1 MSPRLIDLDGPT
13 KRRGQVSPPVAP
25 PPRPAARL
33 DLLDPAPP
41 LIADLPAILNPCI
54 EESPAT
60 VMTRITLD
68 WLLQGTPF
76 DLLFEQSAEGEY
88 AREFTLEH
96 LVLVMLDVVC
106 GFNPSTRS
114 AFLGRQLQL
123 IASLSAFYGKLNR
136 LSPAITAAVV
146 RHTAIRCRALIE
158 GGGGLLPEPIPG
170 YRARILDGNVL
181 AGTDHR
187 LTPTRTTW
195 SACLPGKSLA
205 IYEPASGL
213 ITDLIL
219 EENAHTQ
226 ERNLLKEVPVSAG
239 ELWIL
244 DRNLCVRTF
253 LFRIARA
260 GGSFLARRHQT
271 TLPYEPAG
279 PRQSRGRCP
288 TGKVHEQ
295 PILVDDPETPGAPH
309 RLRLII
315 LELDEPTR
323 EGETEIIL
331 VTNLPEDVS
340 AIDCCAAYRGR
351 WGIEGHFQV
360 LTDLL
365 NCEIPTLGYP
375 RGTVRLR
382 DVGRGRQRPGGA
394 QGRPAG
400 GARPGDGRRSVESCG
415 GHRGGADLPG
425 DDDGGPA
432 AAVAGAER
440 SPGAGGG
447 GLAQRVGG
455 SDVGGVD
462 APSATRAEEEETAA
476 EQGGAKPSFG
486 HQEATGRG
494 QGDAAAESGVRRNP
508 HGIKS
513 LIITIL
519 HVGRGRV

>member
-1 MSPRLIDLDGPT
+1 MSPELINPERPT
-13 KRRGQVSPPVAP
+13 KRRGRTSKAAAP
-25 PPRPAARL
+25 PPRPSNRL
-33 DLLDPAPP
+33 DLIDLDRPRIAALPP
-41 LIADLPAILNPCI
+41 ILNPCI

-68 WLLQGTPF
+68 WILQGTSF
-76 DLLFEQSAEGEY
+76 DLLFERSAEGEY
-88 AREFTLEH
+88 TREFTLEH

-106 GFNPSTRS
+106 GFHPSTRS

-136 LSPAITAAVV
+136 LGLAITAEVV
-146 RHTAIRCRALIE
+146 RHTAMRCRNLIV
-158 GGGGLLPEPIPG
+158 GAGGLLPEPIAG
-170 YRARILDGNVL
+170 YSARILDGNVL

-187 LTPTRTTW
+187 LLPTRDTR

-213 ITDLIL
+213 ILDLIL

-226 ERNLLKEVPVSAG
+226 ERDLLKEVPVSAG

-260 GGSFLARRHQT
+260 NGFFLARRHQT

-279 PRQSRGRCP
+279 PRKSRGRCP
-288 TGKVHEQ
+288 SGKVHEQ
-295 PILVDDPETPGAPH
+295 EILVDDPEEPELRH

-323 EGETEIIL
+323 EGETEIVL
-331 VTNLPEDVS
+331 VTNLPEEVS

-365 NCEIPTLGYP
+365 NCEIPELGYP
-375 RGTVRLR
+375 R
-382 DVGRGRQRPGGA
+382 
-394 QGRPAG
+394 
-400 GARPGDGRRSVESCG
+400 
-415 GHRGGADLPG
+415 
-425 DDDGGPA
+425 A
-432 AAVAGAER
+432 ALFAFGMSAVAGNA
-440 SPGAGGG
+440 
-447 GLAQRVGG
+447 LAVLKGCLRVEHG
-455 SDVGGVD
+455 
-462 APSATRAEEEETAA
+462 REMAA
-476 EQGGAKPSFG
+476 EVSDYAVVTEVARIYPGMMTAVPPRLWPKMSDRPAQEVAELLNALAAGISVEWMLRVRRGPKKKKPQRSQGKQY
-486 HQEATGRG
+486 HHRATKKLL
-494 QGDAAAESGVRRNP
+494 DAA
-508 HGIKS
+508 
-513 LIITIL
+513 
-519 HVGRGRV
+519 RGKRPPRAG